1 MKNQRNLR
9 KFFEIFFR
17 ILSTP
22 EASTESG
29 YRKVKNRLT
38 LKHGTIKRGTPCRG
52 VFSYIETGVLM
63 STQDV
68 LNEIVTFK
76 DGTSMRFGEMTIEDH
91 ERKIDEL
98 NELID

>member
-1 MKNQRNLR
+1 
-9 KFFEIFFR
+9 
-17 ILSTP
+17 
-22 EASTESG
+22 
-29 YRKVKNRLT
+29 
-38 LKHGTIKRGTPCRG
+38 
-52 VFSYIETGVLM
+52 M